1 MKFYDTLVPY
11 QKIEYTGIQYSTCVD
26 YDHVSRYRNLR
37 TVIHNADEDDRFVSL
52 ETPNTIKSNIA
63 VKYYIVRATEE
74 NRLDLIAEKYLGSA
88 YYAWILAY
96 INNIEDGFTIVE
108 GQKLKIPAS
117 RSVVS
122 LFDKGELLASV
133 NPLLLNLGEE

>member
-11 QKIEYTGIQYSTCVD
+11 QKIEYKGIQYSTCVD

-74 NRLDLIAEKYLGSA
+74 NRLDLIAEK
-88 YYAWILAY
+88 
-96 INNIEDGFTIVE
+96 
-108 GQKLKIPAS
+108 
-117 RSVVS
+117 
-122 LFDKGELLASV
+122 
-133 NPLLLNLGEE
+133 